1 MIFDEWLKVLVMK
14 KAKLPFSCGCGG
26 DEVALCGTYARSFR
40 SQPGTV
46 KLPALTRVR
55 CPFCGRRFVPLLEMA
70 GFEKC
75 QTKTVGAEKAVVEQC
90 VAQSYRRAEKSL
102 NSLTGLHLDHSTCHR
117 WVLKTDADEIKVP
130 EDGRLFGIVSVND
143 IINALDNGWIDDKC
157 EDHMASNLVVLE
169 AGMPLAYALRY
180 FNNYTYGRF
189 PVLDASR
196 KLVGII
202 SQRDVMKALLYELS
216 VEIRKLER
224 KAARASSNTPEHV
237 TSENYF
243 RKEFAVVHNDLG
255 SAGRAAN
262 EIKQILKERKID
274 RTVARRVAI
283 AAYELEINVCIHSHG
298 GILTFILDDNTITIK
313 TKDRGPGIPD
323 IEWACRDGASTA
335 NDWIRSMGFGAGMG
349 LPNSK
354 RVSDK
359 FEIESEVGKYTKVT
373 CTFNL
378 EEVKE
383 QGK

>member
-1 MIFDEWLKVLVMK
+1 MEQYTPTIIKGEQRQDDEILAKMPLDAATLGGDSSVIIMELLQRFKVRDVMK
-14 KAKLPFSCGCGG
+14 
-26 DEVALCGTYARSFR
+26 R
-40 SQPGTV
+40 TV
-46 KLPALTRVR
+46 ISISRDTSMREAQRIMR
-55 CPFCGRRFVPLLEMA
+55 ENRISGVP
-70 GFEKC
+70 
-75 QTKTVGAEKAVVEQC
+75 V
-90 VAQSYRRAEKSL
+90 S
-102 NSLTGLHLDHSTCHR
+102 
-117 WVLKTDADEIKVP
+117 

-224 KAARASSNTPEHV
+224 KAARASSSDTGNA
-237 TSENYF
+237 TSANYF
-243 RKEFAVVHNDLG
+243 RREFAVVRNDLG

-274 RTVARRVAI
+274 RTIARRVAI

-298 GILTFILDDNTITIK
+298 GILTFILDGDTITIK
-313 TKDRGPGIPD
+313 TMDRGPGIPD

-335 NDWIRSMGFGAGMG
+335 NDWIRSLGFGAGMG

-354 RVSDK
+354 RVSDE
-359 FEIESEVGKYTKVT
+359 FEILSEVGKFTKVK
-373 CTFNL
+373 CRFNL
-378 EEVKE
+378 GEKKAPED
-383 QGK
+383 GKMS